1 MATAKNNAT
10 ANEAPASVAKKT
22 VAADESVYT
31 AEELIANFK
40 VFKTSKEIVSV
51 ALRLAGKKTATFA
64 EANKIIE
71 KFKTKE
77 VK

>member
-1 MATAKNNAT
+1 MATTKAKET
-10 ANEAPASVAKKT
+10 ANETPVPVEKTAPGPK
-22 VAADESVYT
+22 ESVYT
-31 AEELIANFK
+31 VEELIDNFK

-51 ALRLAGKKTATFA
+51 ALRLAGKKTATFE
-64 EANKIIE
+64 EANEIIK

>member
-1 MATAKNNAT
+1 MATTKT
-10 ANEAPASVAKKT
+10 KEPANETPVPVEKTTPAPE
-22 VAADESVYT
+22 ESVYT
-31 AEELIANFK
+31 LEELIDNFK

-51 ALRLAGKKTATFA
+51 ALRLAGKNTATFA
-64 EANKIIE
+64 EANEIIK